1 MTAAAMTFIRR
12 SPAPEPW
19 LAAAILDAQKRPP
32 IAAKVP
38 AMEKTET
45 RIAVTLMPARRE
57 ASTLPPSAKIFRP

>member
-19 LAAAILDAQKRPP
+19 LAAAIFEAQNRPP
-32 IAAKVP
+32 TAAKVP

-45 RIAVTLMPARRE
+45 RIAVTLMPARRD